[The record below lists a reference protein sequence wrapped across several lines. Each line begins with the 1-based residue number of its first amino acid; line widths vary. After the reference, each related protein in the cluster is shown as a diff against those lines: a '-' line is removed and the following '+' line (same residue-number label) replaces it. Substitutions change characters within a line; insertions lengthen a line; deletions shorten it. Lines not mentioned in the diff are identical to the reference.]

1 MSWTRT
7 LRQIEAAERREQRE
21 AQRRQKELT
30 RRIKEQEKL
39 SELEQAKLVVEAYEN
54 QIEVLLSVH
63 REQGPTWDWK
73 ALAASL
79 PPPYP
84 SRLCGREFEAK
95 QRAMVANPRQKEA
108 LLGAIAEACRQDE
121 QAYQEAVK
129 LHEAQ
134 LAEHRQ
140 TTQLAHRIVSG
151 DTQAYA
157 EVLGQLSPFSEIS
170 QLGSSV
176 HFTIHSPE
184 LVECNVRVNG
194 SQVIPSETK
203 TLTAAGKLSI
213 KPTPRVRF
221 HEIYQDYV
229 CGCILRVAREVFA
242 LLPASSV
249 LVNASV
255 EVLNPAT
262 GRVDEQPVLSV
273 VIRRTTLAQ
282 WDFDRLDPSDTV
294 EACFHRGDFKASRKT
309 EAFQPIQKLTA
320 SELGSI
326 DASENPFGVTL
337 EEVRRLRVAMQSI
350 GFPVRANDTEN
361 KEEAR

>member
-21 AQRRQKELT
+21 SQRRQKELA

-39 SELEQAKLVVEAYEN
+39 SELEQAKLEVEAYEN
-54 QIEVLLSVH
+54 QIEVLLSVY

-84 SRLCGREFEAK
+84 SRLCAREFEAK
-95 QRAMVANPRQKEA
+95 QRAMVAHPRQKEA
-108 LLGAIAEACRQDE
+108 LLSAIAEACHHDE
-121 QAYQEAVK
+121 QEYQEAVK

-151 DTQAYA
+151 DAQAYA
-157 EVLGQLSPFSEIS
+157 EALGQLSPFAEIS

-176 HFTIHSPE
+176 HFTIHSPH

-203 TLTAAGKLSI
+203 TLTASGKLSI

-229 CGCILRVAREVFA
+229 CGCLLRVAREVFA
-242 LLPASSV
+242 LLPADSV

-273 VIRRTTLAQ
+273 VVPRTALAR

-294 EACFHRGDFKASRKT
+294 ETCFHRGDFKASRKS
-309 EAFQPIQKLTA
+309 EAFQPIRPLSAGDISAQTQQQTPFAIVLAEAQQLRAEIQALELAWRPA
-320 SELGSI
+320 SPVLSE
-326 DASENPFGVTL
+326 AS
-337 EEVRRLRVAMQSI
+337 A
-350 GFPVRANDTEN
+350 
-361 KEEAR
+361 